1 MERVIKQLIEGL
13 KVYLDGINSLTT
25 REQKSEWRRNEN
37 NLHGMMRIQIAKK
50 QRNGFK
56 ELIYT
61 KESGQMLLNEVLSW
75 AINQACNKENN
86 EMIQ

>member
-25 REQKSEWRRNEN
+25 REEKSKRRRNEN

-61 KESGQMLLNEVLSW
+61 KESGQRLST
-75 AINQACNKENN
+75 KYYHE
-86 EMIQ
+86 